1 MNTQFNITN
10 RFSLTLAL
18 ILGLGIGLQAQDA
31 VEQAEAAVQDTTWKT
46 GGIVGAGFNQVSLTN
61 WAAGGLSSI
70 SGNLTVN
77 LFANY
82 KKDKSTWDNN
92 LDLGYGLL
100 KQGDED
106 VQKTDDRIE
115 LTSKYGREA
124 WSPHWYYSG
133 LLNFRSQFT
142 EGLDANGVRF
152 SDIMAPA
159 YITASLGLDYK
170 PNDKFSAMIAP
181 LTAKFTIVNDDLL
194 AAQGAYGVEPGAVV
208 FDTLGVAT
216 VTEEGEAL
224 RSEFGAAIRLIYQDK
239 LMENV
244 SLVSRVDLFSNY
256 ENPTY
261 IDVNGDV
268 LFSMKVNDYITT
280 TLGMTVLYDHDILI
294 TDEDGNK
301 GPRTQ
306 FRQIFGV
313 GFAYTL

>member
-18 ILGLGIGLQAQDA
+18 ILGLGIGIQAQDA

-124 WSPHWYYSG
+124 WSPNWYYSG
-133 LLNFRSQFT
+133 LLNFRTQFT

-194 AAQGAYGVEPGAVV
+194 AAQGAYGVEPG
-208 FDTLGVAT
+208 
-216 VTEEGEAL
+216 EAL
-224 RSEFGAAIRLIYQDK
+224 RSEFGVAIRLIYQDK

-294 TDEDGNK
+294 TDEDGNT